1 MSILTHGVNND
12 IDSFCF
18 TMQWYQWKSLVGV
31 AILLLRHDEDVL
43 TQQELF
49 DEISSF
55 VLDANFCE
63 GPY

>member
-1 MSILTHGVNND
+1 
-12 IDSFCF
+12 
-18 TMQWYQWKSLVGV
+18 MQWYQWKSLVGV